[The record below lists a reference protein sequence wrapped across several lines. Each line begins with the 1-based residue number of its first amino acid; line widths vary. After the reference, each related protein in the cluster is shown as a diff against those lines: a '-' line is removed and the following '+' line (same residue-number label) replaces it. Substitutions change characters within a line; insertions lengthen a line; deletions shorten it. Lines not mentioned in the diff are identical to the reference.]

1 MDQDR
6 DLPLLQ
12 HTQTPA
18 VPGAHQALETTLVQA
33 PVLGVVQVLVLGV
46 VRALVLVGVD
56 HQVE

>member
-18 VPGAHQALETTLVQA
+18 VPGAHQEPDTTLLLVL
-33 PVLGVVQVLVLGV
+33 VLGVVLVLEV